1 MPAAAPSARRP
12 ARCRVRATRRA
23 QIAASAIASRM
34 ARIQPAALPLPSS
47 LDVAAVFGDG
57 WVWGFGMGVV
67 LVLAVS
73 GVVWVLAVSG
83 LACFLRSVVRDPSDR
98 CDPRSI

>member
-1 MPAAAPSARRP
+1 
-12 ARCRVRATRRA
+12 
-23 QIAASAIASRM
+23 M
-34 ARIQPAALPLPSS
+34 ARIQPAALPWPTS

-57 WVWGFGMGVV
+57 WVWGFGM
-67 LVLAVS
+67 

-98 CDPRSI
+98 CDPRAPPRTTLRCFGPTMRSAISPLSAWRFRTAAPVIGPKRP